1 MLDINHTTT
10 AQRAVPRPTTKH
22 RFVCLGTRPR
32 HTCALPTGA
41 FLLTYLFTRNL
52 VVLGGWLE
60 WASEPYAWVLKAHA
74 DVHAQ
79 VLAVVDQHA
88 LERHL

>member
-1 MLDINHTTT
+1 MAVHDDRTKGGVT
-10 AQRAVPRPTTKH
+10 AHDCKH
-22 RFVCLGTRPR
+22 
-32 HTCALPTGA
+32 
-41 FLLTYLFTRNL
+41 RNL